1 MGRSFGLFIAL
12 RCTCL
17 GSGRDL
23 IVCRTVLV
31 LAVGLEV
38 LVVVAIGVVVSV
50 LLWAELVHLLR
61 ACAKLVW
68 AAITSHSHYELLV
81 GCRTVLTQSTY
92 CSEEVAGCNPEQY

>member
-1 MGRSFGLFIAL
+1 M
-12 RCTCL
+12 
-17 GSGRDL
+17 
-23 IVCRTVLV
+23 

-50 LLWAELVHLLR
+50 LLWTELVHLLR

-81 GCRTVLTQSTY
+81 GCRNGFGRTTVLL
-92 CSEEVAGCNPEQY
+92 